1 MSEVNYKGIKGFPTE
16 DEVPK
21 PFSNIPI
28 FGKYPDK
35 IEQFNREIYLKYI
48 ANTDECKEES

>member
-1 MSEVNYKGIKGFPTE
+1 MSEINHKGLKGFPTE

-48 ANTDECKEES
+48 ANTDEDKEES

>member
-1 MSEVNYKGIKGFPTE
+1 MAEDKVKRIKGFPTE

-21 PFSNIPI
+21 PFSRIPI

-48 ANTDECKEES
+48 ANDDEEKEES